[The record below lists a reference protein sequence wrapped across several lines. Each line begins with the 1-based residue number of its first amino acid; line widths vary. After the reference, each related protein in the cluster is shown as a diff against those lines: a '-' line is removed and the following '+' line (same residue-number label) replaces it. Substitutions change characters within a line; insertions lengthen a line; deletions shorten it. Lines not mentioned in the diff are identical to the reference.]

1 MSELRAQVTSR
12 FERLNLPSW
21 DNPHPT
27 MASPGEEEYSRVTD
41 PGRYRVVHARARA
54 WAAVLADTLGARA
67 DALSEGSTMHDGR
80 PRPFDRG
87 VRLTPRE
94 PGGLPL
100 LLLERDVP
108 TDAGGATLAVL
119 DIAVGDPGALVGS
132 VPDCGCDA
140 CDSGSLDL
148 LDAIDSTIGHVVGGP
163 FVVLQSKTWR
173 AQWHP
178 DGASAEG
185 QGRGPDVEK
194 VMDLCRR
201 LAEGQTVRLPRHT
214 ESLVG
219 RSWLA

>member
-1 MSELRAQVTSR
+1 MSELQAQVASR

-21 DNPHPT
+21 NNPHPGP
-27 MASPGEEEYSRVTD
+27 ASPGDEEYSRITD
-41 PGRYRVVHARARA
+41 PERYRVVHARARA
-54 WAAVLADTLGARA
+54 WTAVLEGVLGART
-67 DALSEGSTMHDGR
+67 DTLSTGSTMRDGR

-100 LLLERDVP
+100 LLLERDAP
-108 TDAGGATLAVL
+108 TDAGAATLAVL
-119 DIAVGDPGALVGS
+119 DIAVGDPGTVIGS

-140 CDSGSLDL
+140 CDSGSRDL
-148 LDAIDSTIGHVVGGP
+148 LEAIDSTIGQVVGGP
-163 FVVLQSKTWR
+163 FVVLQSKKWR

-178 DGASAEG
+178 EGGSAEG
-185 QGRGPDVEK
+185 EGRGPDFER

-214 ESLVG
+214 QSLVG
-219 RSWLA
+219 RSWLT